1 MKKLDRSLVVEPACL
16 SKYKYGFHDWSVL
29 SKNKEENQE
38 VWDSLF
44 PLQSGNCAYCESS
57 LSHHKHIEH
66 FFQRNTNGY
75 EYLTFVWHNIFGSC
89 CNPNTCGKYKD
100 DKFKG
105 DLTKIIK
112 PDIDDPNDYFIFLRN
127 GYIQIKAGLTEDQKV
142 KAELTLSAFNL
153 NGDSRLV
160 NSRSVA
166 IKSFIPEADAIYS
179 LLEDINNQE
188 YVKELIN
195 EQIQQVS
202 PLEFS
207 TALTHLLRY
216 NQSY

>member
-1 MKKLDRSLVVEPACL
+1 MKKLDRSSVIEPACL
-16 SKYKYGFHDWSVL
+16 SKYKYGFHDWGVL

-38 VWDSLF
+38 IWNSLF

-57 LSHHKHIEH
+57 LNHHKHIEH

-75 EYLTFVWHNIFGSC
+75 EHLTFIWYNIFGSC

-112 PDIDDPNDYFIFLRN
+112 PDIDDPSDYFIFLRN
-127 GYIQIKAGLTEDQKV
+127 GYIQIKAGLTEDQKI

-195 EQIQQVS
+195 EQIQEVS
-202 PLEFS
+202 PLEFG
-207 TALTHLLRY
+207 TALTHLLKY